1 MEEVLFKDLSLS
13 APILEAIE
21 DMGYVK
27 PSPIQAQ
34 AIPVVASG
42 QDIIGQAQ
50 TGTGKTAAFML
61 PLLGKIDTSSRDVQ
75 VLVLCPTRELA
86 NQVHDETKKFAKKMR
101 DIQILA
107 IYGGA
112 SYDPQIRALKR
123 GVHIVVGTPGR
134 VMDHMNRG
142 TLKLQNLKVLV
153 LDEADEMLNM
163 GFKDDIETILEKT
176 PAERQTVMFSA
187 TMPQEILRIARTYQK
202 DPEII
207 KVVSEELSNKKIDQY
222 YIEVRRHDRL
232 QAMIR
237 TIDMMG
243 LTSSIVFTN
252 TKREVDELVS
262 KLQEEGYVT
271 EGLHG
276 DLKQAQRDRV
286 MNSFRKKTVNIL
298 VATDIAAR
306 GIDVSNVEAVFNYDI
321 PLNEE
326 NYVHRI
332 GRTGRAGMT
341 GLSITFVFGKDMF
354 RVRRIESF
362 TKSKMTKMN
371 VPTVEEI
378 RAKRSGNAI
387 QEIVDQLN
395 IEGADFTKEN
405 EMLAQIMEQG
415 FTMEQIAAGL
425 LRLTV
430 GKGEKQ
436 YAYIEEVAS
445 FGDRGPRERTSKGPR
460 RNEVRLFVN
469 VGSKNKV
476 RAKDFV
482 GMITKKSDI
491 PSRAIGDI
499 DVTKKCSFLNVDK
512 AYASQIIRKLNSKL
526 INGKPIRSE
535 RATAELEAEAA
546 RDNY

>member
-1 MEEVLFKDLSLS
+1 MTEILFKDLNLS
-13 APILEAIE
+13 TPILEAIDE
-21 DMGYVK
+21 IGYVK
-27 PSPIQAQ
+27 PSPIQEQ
-34 AIPVVASG
+34 AIPVVAAG
-42 QDIIGQAQ
+42 KDIIGQAQ

-86 NQVHDETKKFAKKMR
+86 NQVHDESKKFAKKMR
-101 DIQILA
+101 DIHILP

-142 TLKLQNLKVLV
+142 TLKLENLKVLV

-187 TMPQEILRIARTYQK
+187 TMPREILNIARTYQK

-243 LTSSIVFTN
+243 LQSSIVFTN

-332 GRTGRAGMT
+332 GRTGRAGQA

-354 RVRRIESF
+354 RVRRIEQY
-362 TKSKMTKMN
+362 TKSKMTKM
-371 VPTVEEI
+371 PLPSVEDI
-378 RAKRSGNAI
+378 RAKRSGSMLE
-387 QEIVDQLN
+387 EITANLN
-395 IEGADFTKEN
+395 LEGTDFTKEN
-405 EMLAQIMEQG
+405 EMIQALMEQG
-415 FTMEQIAAGL
+415 FTIEQIAAGL
-425 LRLTV
+425 LHLTI
-430 GKGEKQ
+430 GKGEKT
-436 YAYIEEVAS
+436 YAHIEEPYAS
-445 FGDRGPRERTSKGPR
+445 DRSPRERVAKGPR
-460 RNEVRLFVN
+460 RHEVRLFIN
-469 VGSKNKV
+469 IGSKSKV

-491 PSRAIGDI
+491 PARAIGDI
-499 DVTKKCSFLNVDK
+499 DVTKKCTFLNVDK
-512 AYASQIIRKLNSKL
+512 AYASQVLRKLNAKL
-526 INGKPIRSE
+526 INGKPIRAE
-535 RATAELEAEAA
+535 RATATSGQEEM
-546 RDNY
+546 